1 MKGRFFLSLV
11 FGLLAYVLVVIVGI
25 ICGVDLEIVFSKS
38 VFAFIIM
45 AIGSF
50 FLLYFL
56 ENISLKEIEEEIEN
70 GNENENENE
79 EEVPISEEEETEQ
92 EKGEELFSPL
102 EIPVVEVEDAQ

>member
-70 GNENENENE
+70 ENENENE